1 MKYATCILWVLL
13 IGTLLA
19 LASAIPKPPITEPFY
34 ATTAGISLTD
44 MSNAALDASPSTSE
58 VKLHYKNLLLYAN
71 ADIQKQ
77 GTMGLRILADLR
89 DRLFG
94 PRDFRDNLIVPD
106 FIGNWPD
113 WMPPLDPDIEE
124 PVPAVSDAVTA
135 EVRIL
140 AYLQTNFPQE
150 SNVDEQTGSTIR
162 NLIEDFG
169 YRFVFKQ
176 GIEPVALRPD
186 FLAEPLLTGWRNPTH

>member
-1 MKYATCILWVLL
+1 MKYATLILW
-13 IGTLLA
+13 TLLLGAIIA
-19 LASAIPKPPITEPFY
+19 LTTIVPKPITESFDSPI
-34 ATTAGISLTD
+34 AGISLMD
-44 MSNAALDASPSTSE
+44 MSTAALDAAPSTSE
-58 VKLHYKNLLLYAN
+58 VKLHYKNLLLFAN

-77 GTMGLRILADLR
+77 GTQGLRILADLR

-94 PRDFRDNLIVPD
+94 PRNFRDNLIVPD
-106 FIGNWPD
+106 FIGNWPT
-113 WMPPLDPDIEE
+113 WMTPLDPDIEE
-124 PVPAVSDAVTA
+124 PIPAITDAVTA

-162 NLIEDFG
+162 NLIEDIG

-176 GIEPVALRPD
+176 GVEAVALRPD
-186 FLAEPLLTGWRNPTH
+186 FLSEPLLQDWRNPTN

>member
-1 MKYATCILWVLL
+1 M
-13 IGTLLA
+13 
-19 LASAIPKPPITEPFY
+19 
-34 ATTAGISLTD
+34 D
-44 MSNAALDASPSTSE
+44 MSNAALDAAPSTSE
-58 VKLHYKNLLLYAN
+58 VKLHYKNLLLFAN

-77 GTMGLRILADLR
+77 GTQGLRILGDLR

-94 PRDFRDNLIVPD
+94 PTNFRDNLIVPD

-124 PVPAVSDAVTA
+124 PIPSITDAVTA

-140 AYLQTNFPQE
+140 AYLQSNFPQE
-150 SNVDEQTGSTIR
+150 ANVDEQTGSTIR
-162 NLIEDFG
+162 NLIEDIG

-176 GIEPVALRPD
+176 GIEAVALRPD
-186 FLAEPLLTGWRNPTH
+186 FLSEPLLQDWRNPTN

>member
-1 MKYATCILWVLL
+1 MKYATGILWALL
-13 IGTLLA
+13 LVSIVA
-19 LASAIPKPPITEPFY
+19 IASIVPTKPITESFDSPV
-34 ATTAGISLTD
+34 AGISLMD
-44 MSNAALDASPSTSE
+44 MSNAALDATPSTSE
-58 VKLHYKNLLLYAN
+58 VKLHYKNLLLFAN

-77 GTMGLRILADLR
+77 GTQGLRILADLR

-94 PRDFRDNLIVPD
+94 PTNFRDNLIVPD

-124 PVPAVSDAVTA
+124 PIPSITDAVTA

-140 AYLQTNFPQE
+140 AYLQSNFPQE
-150 SNVDEQTGSTIR
+150 PNVDEQTGSTIR
-162 NLIEDFG
+162 NLIEDIG

-176 GIEPVALRPD
+176 GVEAVALRPD
-186 FLAEPLLTGWRNPTH
+186 FLSEPLLKDWRNPTN

>member
-1 MKYATCILWVLL
+1 MKYATGILWALLL
-13 IGTLLA
+13 I
-19 LASAIPKPPITEPFY
+19 SIVAIATTVPSKPITEPF
-34 ATTAGISLTD
+34 ASPVAGVSLMD
-44 MSNAALDASPSTSE
+44 MSTAALDAAPSTSE
-58 VKLHYKNLLLYAN
+58 VKIHYKNLLLFAN

-77 GTMGLRILADLR
+77 GTQGLRILADLR

-113 WMPPLDPDIEE
+113 WMPPMDPDIQE
-124 PVPAVSDAVTA
+124 PIPAITDAVTA

-150 SNVDEQTGSTIR
+150 PNVDEQTGSTIR
-162 NLIEDFG
+162 NLIEDIG
-169 YRFVFKQ
+169 YRFVFKE
-176 GIEPVALRPD
+176 GIEAVALRPD
-186 FLAEPLLTGWRNPTH
+186 FLTESLLQDWRNPTN

>member
-1 MKYATCILWVLL
+1 MKYATGILWSLLL
-13 IGTLLA
+13 ISIVA
-19 LASAIPKPPITEPFY
+19 LASTAKKPVTEPFF
-34 ATTAGISLTD
+34 ATTAGISLMD
-44 MSNAALDASPSTSE
+44 MSTAALDAAPSTSE

-77 GTMGLRILADLR
+77 GQLGLRILGDLR

-94 PRDFRDNLIVPD
+94 PRDFRDNLVIPD

-113 WMPPLDPDIEE
+113 WMPPLDPDIQE

-140 AYLQTNFPQE
+140 AYLQKNFPQE

-176 GIEPVALRPD
+176 GLEPVALRPD
-186 FLAEPLLTGWRNPTH
+186 FLTEPLLTGWRNPTH